1 MRPGPRVTSADGA
14 TLTTRFHG
22 DPSRPRLL
30 LQHGAGSSCTYLDE
44 AVAPALVTAG
54 WCVVVADLRGHGA
67 ASPVPEVARHHLD
80 RYVEDVAALAGAV
93 GVAALGGVS
102 AGAHAAV
109 AAVAQGAVEADRA
122 LAVLP
127 AWTGTRQRGEGPH
140 AAVAAEV
147 REVGLAGMVERLRG
161 APGVLPWLRRVLLR
175 DMAAGDRASVEAA
188 LLALD
193 GGRAPTRAEVASLP
207 CRLAVVGWPD
217 DPGHPLAV
225 AEAWADAAPD
235 ATLVTTSLDAPTDD
249 QFALGEAAATAL
261 GPPVSADAD

>member
-22 DPSRPRLL
+22 EPARPRLL
-30 LQHGAGSSCTYLDE
+30 LQHGVGSSCTYLDE
-44 AVAPALVTAG
+44 AVAPSLVTAG

-67 ASPVPEVARHHLD
+67 ASPVREVERHRLD
-80 RYVEDVAALAGAV
+80 RCVEDVAALVGVVGAV
-93 GVAALGGVS
+93 AAGGVS

-109 AAVAQGAVEADRA
+109 AAAARGAVDVHSV

-127 AWTGTRQRGEGPH
+127 AWTGARAPGEGPH
-140 AAVAAEV
+140 AAVADEV
-147 REVGLAGMVERLRG
+147 RAAGVGGMVERLRDE
-161 APGVLPWLRRVLLR
+161 PGILPWLRRVLVR
-175 DMAAGDRASVEAA
+175 DLPAGDRASVEAA

-193 GGRAPTRAEVASLP
+193 GGRAPTRDEVASLP
-207 CRLAVVGWPD
+207 CPLAVVGWPD

-225 AEAWADAAPD
+225 AREWAAAAPE

-249 QFALGEAAATAL
+249 QFALGEAAAVAL
-261 GPPVSADAD
+261 GPPA